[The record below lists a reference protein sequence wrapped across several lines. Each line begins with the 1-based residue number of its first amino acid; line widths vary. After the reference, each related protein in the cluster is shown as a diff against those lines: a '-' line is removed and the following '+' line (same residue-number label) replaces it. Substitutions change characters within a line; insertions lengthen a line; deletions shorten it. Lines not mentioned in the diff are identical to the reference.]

1 MPIKSSYSWQKSL
14 AACVVLLLVACG
26 NSIEKM
32 DDHDLRQK
40 VYECENA
47 QDPTTVDVQACRN
60 YRRECERRKSAGHYV
75 C

>member
-1 MPIKSSYSWQKSL
+1 MPIKSSDSWQKSL
-14 AACVVLLLVACG
+14 AACVVLILAACG
-26 NSIEKM
+26 SSIEKM

-47 QDPTTVDVQACRN
+47 SDPTTVDVQSCRN